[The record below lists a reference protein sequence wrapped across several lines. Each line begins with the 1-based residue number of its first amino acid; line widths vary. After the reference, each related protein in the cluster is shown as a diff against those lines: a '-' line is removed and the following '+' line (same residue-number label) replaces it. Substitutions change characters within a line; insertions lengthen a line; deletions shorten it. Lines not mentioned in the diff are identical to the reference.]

1 MSALLPKAA
10 VEQTSVD
17 VANVPR
23 ATERI
28 AANSALFDH
37 FVSQQLHRYRYIDAE
52 RLGGLHVDDQLEP
65 GGLLDGEVGGLGA
78 LEDLVHV
85 HRAAPK
91 QVVDVG
97 AIGDET
103 ADLDKLAGLGHGR
116 QSVRCGKLDNA
127 SSREEE
133 HRARKQEQRLG
144 TLFHHRRECALKL
157 FHDPHHDQLTLHSRH
172 PRGGLCCLQHV

>member
-1 MSALLPKAA
+1 MSGHARPWDLKPRQRNLTPVLRRQVEPALPKRTYAIPHRY
-10 VEQTSVD
+10 VRL
-17 VANVPR
+17 VPR

-103 ADLDKLAGLGHGR
+103 R
-116 QSVRCGKLDNA
+116 SEERRVGKECR
-127 SSREEE
+127 SRW
-133 HRARKQEQRLG
+133 
-144 TLFHHRRECALKL
+144 
-157 FHDPHHDQLTLHSRH
+157 S
-172 PRGGLCCLQHV
+172 

>member
-1 MSALLPKAA
+1 MSGHARPWDLKPRQRNLTPVLRRPVEPALRERTNTRPPSYVRL
-10 VEQTSVD
+10 
-17 VANVPR
+17 VPR

-91 QVVDVG
+91 QVVAVG
-97 AIGDET
+97 PICDQT
-103 ADLDKLAGLGHGR
+103 ADLHKLASLGHGR
-116 QSVRCGKLDNA
+116 QSVPCGKRD
-127 SSREEE
+127 
-133 HRARKQEQRLG
+133 K
-144 TLFHHRRECALKL
+144 
-157 FHDPHHDQLTLHSRH
+157 
-172 PRGGLCCLQHV
+172 

>member
-1 MSALLPKAA
+1 MSGHARPWDLKPRQRNLTPVLRRQVEPALPKRTYAIPHRY
-10 VEQTSVD
+10 VRL
-17 VANVPR
+17 VPR

-103 ADLDKLAGLGHGR
+103 AHLDKLAALGHG
-116 QSVRCGKLDNA
+116 
-127 SSREEE
+127 
-133 HRARKQEQRLG
+133 
-144 TLFHHRRECALKL
+144 
-157 FHDPHHDQLTLHSRH
+157 PHSPPFAH
-172 PRGGLCCLQHV
+172 